1 MANLILVVDDDPI
14 LREVAS
20 AILDEE
26 GYGVL
31 VAQDGAEALEILGST
46 ACDLVLCDVFMP
58 RMDGIETVQA
68 INRRWPELPVVM
80 LTGGSSY
87 QTPEQLLKTTRLMG
101 AKGGFRKPI
110 NRATLI
116 PLIREI
122 LAARPAL
129 TPARA
134 AS

>member
-1 MANLILVVDDDPI
+1 MADLILVVDDDPI

-20 AILDEE
+20 EVLGEA
-26 GYGVL
+26 GYAVL
-31 VAQDGAEALEILGST
+31 VARDGAEALEVLART

-68 INRRWPELPVVM
+68 INRRWPDLPVVM
-80 LTGGSSY
+80 LTAGSSY
-87 QTPEQLLKTTRLMG
+87 QTPEELLKTTRLMG

-116 PLIREI
+116 PLIRDI
-122 LAARPAL
+122 LAARPQV
-129 TPARA
+129 TTARA